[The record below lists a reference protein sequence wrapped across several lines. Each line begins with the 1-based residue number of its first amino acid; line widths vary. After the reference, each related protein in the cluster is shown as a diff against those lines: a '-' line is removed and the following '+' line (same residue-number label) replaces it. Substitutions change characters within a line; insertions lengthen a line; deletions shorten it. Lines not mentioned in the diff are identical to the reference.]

1 MKILYVSTLKRH
13 LSRNQF
19 ASRERIIYQL
29 ASGMVERGH
38 EVGILGTGD
47 SAVEGAHYALFF
59 SLTS

>member
-47 SAVEGAHYALFF
+47 SAVEGAHYA
-59 SLTS
+59 